1 MVNSRVEEYIED
13 ICSYVRFKKAHKEIR
28 TEFLNHIEEKTEDL
42 MLEGMN
48 EEEASKKAL
57 DEMGQAEIIGKQL
70 DQSHKA
76 APEWS
81 ILIMT
86 VLFSALGLVTA
97 YLIITNEVIRYSP
110 SFIKSIMFNII
121 GYITILGLYFFD
133 YKKLEKHSLKIYIGV
148 TLMLLI
154 QIFFAVPVNGVKA
167 WIPLGPISINV
178 TELSLFLY
186 VISLSKLLRSSELK
200 SIKDYVYLTLMMLIP
215 IVLYIQLILSMG
227 ALSYFII
234 FIMFMFNSKVKLS
247 YIFSVIGAFIAVC
260 FFTVF
265 TAPSYHIRRL
275 LIFMN
280 PESDP
285 KGMGWLYI
293 QIQKLLSSAGLMGKG
308 LNFPKGAIPEV
319 QNDYILTYI
328 IYTFGWIVGIVL
340 IVLVLAYIIRMF
352 TAARAVKDSYGR
364 FIIQGF
370 ICIFALEFIWNILMV
385 LGFAPIVSVGL
396 PFISYGNSKALI
408 QMAAI
413 GLIMSIYRSKSLS
426 YMEKGEKL
434 VASNGFIL
442 TKAMERA
449 EEKGEIRKAKQ
460 IAERML
466 LRRDS
471 LEDIMELTE
480 LPEDKILELKKKLE
494 N

>member
-1 MVNSRVEEYIED
+1 MVNSRVEKYIEE

-28 TEFLNHIEEKTEDL
+28 TEFLDHIEEKTEDL
-42 MLEGMN
+42 ILEGMN
-48 EEEASKKAL
+48 VEEASKSAL
-57 DEMGQAEIIGKQL
+57 AEMGQAEVIGKQL

-81 ILIMT
+81 ILIIT
-86 VLFSALGLVTA
+86 VLFSLIGLIAV
-97 YLIITNEVIRYSP
+97 YLITINEVLP
-110 SFIKSIMFNII
+110 STGSFRRSTIFNII
-121 GYITILGLYFFD
+121 GYMAIIGLYFFD
-133 YKKLEKHSLKIYIGV
+133 YKKLEKYSEKVFIGV
-148 TLMLLI
+148 TLILLL
-154 QIFFAVPVNGVKA
+154 QLFVAVPVNGTKA
-167 WIPLGPISINV
+167 WILLGPLSVNI

-186 VISLSKLLRSSELK
+186 VLSLSKLVRSIELK
-200 SIKDYVYLTLMMLIP
+200 SAKGYLYLSLMLILP
-215 IVLYIQLILSMG
+215 IVLYIQLRVSME
-227 ALSYFII
+227 AVIYFVI
-234 FIMFMFNSKVKLS
+234 FIMLMFKSKVKLT
-247 YIFSVIGAFIAVC
+247 YIFFTIGMFIAGS
-260 FFTVF
+260 FYAVF
-265 TAPSYHIRRL
+265 SEPYRVKRL
-275 LIFMN
+275 FIFIN

-285 KGMGWLYI
+285 RGAGWLNL
-293 QIQKLLSSAGLMGKG
+293 QIQKLLASVELMGNG
-308 LNFPKGAIPEV
+308 FTFPKGSIPLI

-328 IYTFGWIVGIVL
+328 IYTFGWVAGITLIVL
-340 IVLVLAYIIRMF
+340 IITFIIRMF
-352 TAARAVKDSYGR
+352 TAAKVVKDTYGR

-370 ICIFALEFIWNILMV
+370 MCIFALEFTWNILMI
-385 LGFAPIVSVGL
+385 LGLAPIIGVTL
-396 PFISYGNSKALI
+396 PFISYGGSRLLT
-408 QMAAI
+408 QMAAV